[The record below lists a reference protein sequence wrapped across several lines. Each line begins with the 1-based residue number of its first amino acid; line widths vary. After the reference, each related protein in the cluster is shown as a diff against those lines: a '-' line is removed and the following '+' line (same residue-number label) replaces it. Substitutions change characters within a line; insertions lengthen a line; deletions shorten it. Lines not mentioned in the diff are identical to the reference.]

1 MDERTTGRDP
11 FAQKLRD
18 LESELKS
25 IRGAVD
31 HQNHEFARI
40 HSSLAALQTSLRK
53 QAALA
58 ASASLHA
65 NPTGPA
71 GAARKLHAIVSEW
84 YVAAARTLLRTNIEA
99 LFDKEYYLSR
109 IHGLTASGLNP
120 VYHYLRYK
128 SEVSPHWLFDRD
140 YYLRSYPDVAAAKV
154 DPLVHFLRSGW
165 REGRNPHPLFNTDF
179 YLSQV
184 PELRNGVHNPVT
196 HYLQIGWREH
206 LQPHPLF
213 DGKFYLATYPDIA
226 AAGMDPL
233 THYVLFGA
241 PEGRQPHPW
250 FDVAF
255 YRAGNPDVARAKV
268 EAIQHYIEYGAS
280 EGRSPHPVFD
290 TLFYQEEYGHALAS
304 LSPLEHF
311 VRTGQ
316 KEGYRTTPSDCVER
330 FLPVAPYSP
339 PPPRGRTIDI
349 VVPVYRGLS
358 ETRACIESVLAAA
371 NKEPFELIVIDD
383 RSPEPALTAWLRE
396 ASAGGAFTL
405 LENPANL
412 GFVATVNRGMSLHPD
427 RDVLLLNSDT
437 TVANDWL
444 DRLVRSAYSSP
455 RIGTVTPLSNNA
467 TICSYPRFCEDNSLP
482 PLTSPEELDRL
493 AATVNQG
500 RVVDV
505 PTAVGFCMF
514 IRRDCLNST
523 GLFDVEAFGKGY
535 GEENDFSLRAASGGW
550 RNVLAADTFVFH
562 AGSVSFAKGA
572 SLLRQRGVQAITDR
586 YPNYLALVSR
596 HVSRDPAQPYRFA
609 LTAARFRNSPNPTI
623 LLITHDLGGGIPQ
636 HIQELV
642 QSLRGKANFLELQP
656 EQGSVVLLRSPDP
669 ADGISLRFDLSRQYP
684 ALLSLLRS
692 ANISRM
698 HIHHV
703 LRHSFSLEKLR
714 HDLNVPMDF
723 TVHDYLAIC
732 PRFVLANPDGK
743 YCGEPDESGCN
754 ECIRTTLPHLNLDI
768 GSWRAKYSW
777 LLNSAERVITPSVDT
792 AARISRHY
800 PAANIQPAVHPAQA
814 PAKPV
819 QPPRIAREGT
829 LRIAALGV
837 MSWHKGL
844 KNLERC
850 AQIAKERDLPLEFVL
865 VGYCEPQVR
874 SQGPFTFTE
883 TGEYTSSEL
892 PGVLADTDPGII
904 WFPQRW
910 PETFSY
916 TLSVC
921 LEHGYPVAAPHLGAL
936 PERLSGRAW
945 TWVYDWSTKPEA
957 LIELFLRIRESMVS
971 GIAPHTPPARPQANP
986 VYYPDTYLARHRTAV
1001 QLISSS
1007 GVEPAVDLRE
1017 PGRLSVIALLSSYE
1031 SGQMQSCGYIRAYL
1045 PLIHDKMESFIRL
1058 AVTTPESA
1066 LAMRADV
1073 LLVQRTTIPT
1083 LALAEELVRHCQ
1095 TYGMRIVYET
1105 DDDLFNIHP
1114 GHADSSFYTPLIAP
1128 AELVARHAAMV
1139 LVSSPVLKQR
1149 LAHLNPDIRVIPN
1162 ALDEKLW
1169 FHTPKP
1175 GSKKRFGTTGK
1186 PVRILYMG
1194 TMTHGKDLEIL
1205 EEPMRRLKAEFGDR
1219 VELDLI
1225 GIMPDHRKRDWF
1237 NVIPVPDIYGHSYP
1251 LFAEWIRKE
1260 NNWDFAVAPLVN
1272 DEFNRC
1278 KSYIKYLDYAAL
1290 GLPAIFS
1297 GIGVFESVVREGET
1311 GICVLGPGSWYPAMH
1326 LLVTDSK
1333 LRRHMGEAAY
1343 LDVELNH
1350 TLAAQQSL
1358 RRDLWNQIG
1367 NLPAVRSSSTI
1378 VSFSEETTA
1387 ISSKGI

>member
-1 MDERTTGRDP
+1 MDERTTARDP
-11 FAQKLRD
+11 ITQRLRAIEND
-18 LESELKS
+18 LQSL
-25 IRGAVD
+25 RAVID
-31 HQNHEFARI
+31 RQNHEFSRI
-40 HSSLAALQTSLRK
+40 HSSLSALQNSLQPPPAALP
-53 QAALA
+53 
-58 ASASLHA
+58 SAS
-65 NPTGPA
+65 NGPA
-71 GAARKLHAIVSEW
+71 HRLYAQYTEW
-84 YVAAARTLLRTNIEA
+84 YVKAARALLRADVED
-99 LFDKEYYLSR
+99 LFDRPYYISRVAGLS
-109 IHGLTASGLNP
+109 ASSLNP
-120 VYHYLRYK
+120 VYHYLRFH
-128 SEVSPHWLFDRD
+128 SQVSPHWLFDRD

-154 DPLVHFLRSGW
+154 DPLVHYLRSGW

-179 YLSQV
+179 YLSQM
-184 PELRNGVHNPVT
+184 PALRSANLNPLT
-196 HYLQIGWREH
+196 HYLQTGWRQH

-213 DGKFYLATYPDIA
+213 DGRFYFETHPDIA
-226 AAGMDPL
+226 AAGMNPL

-241 PEGRQPHPW
+241 LEGRQAHPL
-250 FDVAF
+250 FDTAF
-255 YRAGNPDVARAKV
+255 YRSTNPDVAQAQV
-268 EAIQHYIEYGAS
+268 EAIQHYMEYGHA

-290 TLFYQEEYGHALAS
+290 TAFYQEEYAHALAGM
-304 LSPLEHF
+304 SPLEHF
-311 VRTGQ
+311 VRIGR
-316 KEGYRTTPSDCVER
+316 KEGYRITQSDCAER
-330 FLPVAPYSP
+330 FLPVTPYVP
-339 PPPRGRTIDI
+339 PPPRGRTVDI
-349 VVPVYRGLS
+349 IVPVYRGLD
-358 ETRACIESVLAAA
+358 ETRACIQSVLAAPT
-371 NKEPFELIVIDD
+371 KEPFELIVIDD
-383 RSPEPALTAWLRE
+383 KSPEPLLTAWLRE

-405 LENPANL
+405 LENASNL
-412 GFVATVNRGMSLHPD
+412 GFVATVNLGMSLHPD

-444 DRLVRSAYSSP
+444 DRLVRSAYSAP
-455 RIGTVTPLSNNA
+455 RIGTVTPFSNNA
-467 TICSYPRFCEDNSLP
+467 TICSYPRFCEDNPLP
-482 PLTSPEELDRL
+482 PVTSPEELDRL

-505 PTAVGFCMF
+505 PTAVGFCMY
-514 IRRDCLNST
+514 IRRDCLQST
-523 GLFDVEAFGKGY
+523 GLFDVETFGKGY
-535 GEENDFSLRAASGGW
+535 GEENDFSLRAAAHGW

-572 SLLRQRGVQAITDR
+572 VLLRERGVQALTER
-586 YPNYLALVSR
+586 YPEYLAQVSR
-596 HVSRDPAQPYRFA
+596 HVSRNAAQPYRFA

-623 LLITHDLGGGIPQ
+623 LLVTHDLGGGIPQ

-642 QSLRGKANFLELQP
+642 ASLRGKANFLELLP

-669 ADGISLRFDLSRQYP
+669 AEGFSLRFDVSRQYET
-684 ALLSLLRS
+684 LLSLLRS

-703 LRHSFSLEKLR
+703 LRHSLSLEKLR

-777 LLNSAERVITPSVDT
+777 LLNSAERVITPSVDA
-792 AARISRHY
+792 AARMSRHY
-800 PAANIQPAVHPAQA
+800 PAACMKPAVHPAQ
-814 PAKPV
+814 PPSRPV
-819 QPPRIAREGT
+819 QPPRIEPEGV

-844 KNLERC
+844 QNLERC
-850 AQIAKERDLPLEFVL
+850 AQIAQERELPLEFVL
-865 VGYCEPQVR
+865 IGYCEPQVR
-874 SQGPFTFTE
+874 SHGPFTFTE
-883 TGEYTSSEL
+883 TGEYTGPEL
-892 PGVLADTDPGII
+892 PGVLAATEPGLM

-921 LEHGYPVAAPHLGAL
+921 LELGLPVAAPQLGAL
-936 PERLSGRAW
+936 PERLGGRAW
-945 TWVYDWSTKPEA
+945 TWVYDWATEPEA
-957 LIELFLRIRESMVS
+957 LIELFLRIRQSMVT
-971 GIAPHTPPARPQANP
+971 GVAPHTPPARPQTDP
-986 VYYPDTYLARHRTAV
+986 FFYPETYLAKHHTA
-1001 QLISSS
+1001 QPGLS
-1007 GVEPAVDLRE
+1007 PAVDLRE
-1017 PGRLSVIALLSSYE
+1017 SGRLSVIALLSSYE

-1045 PLIHDKMESFIRL
+1045 PLMHDRMESFIRL

-1066 LAMRADV
+1066 LAMTADV

-1083 LALAEELVRHCQ
+1083 LALAQELVLHCQ
-1095 TYGMRIVYET
+1095 THGIRIVYET

-1114 GHADSSFYTPLIAP
+1114 NHADSTYYTPLIAP
-1128 AELVARHAAMV
+1128 AELIARHAGLV

-1149 LAHLNPDIRVIPN
+1149 LSHLNVDIRVIPN

-1169 FHTPKP
+1169 FPQLKP
-1175 GSKKRFGTTGK
+1175 GVRKLSGVTQK

-1205 EEPMRRLKAEFGDR
+1205 EEPMRRLKAEFGAG

-1237 NVIPVPDIYGHSYP
+1237 NSIPVPNIYGHSYP

-1260 NNWDFAVAPLVN
+1260 NNWHFAVAPLVD

-1297 GIGVFESVVREGET
+1297 GIGVFEAVVREGET
-1311 GICVLGPGSWYPAMH
+1311 GICVPDVGSWYSAMR
-1326 LLVTDSK
+1326 LLITDSQ
-1333 LRRHMGEAAY
+1333 LRRKMGKAAFE
-1343 LDVELNH
+1343 DVQLNH
-1350 TLAAQQSL
+1350 TLAAQHAL

-1367 NLPAVRSSSTI
+1367 SLPAVRSSSTI

-1387 ISSKGI
+1387 ASSKGI